1 MNKKVLVL
9 QGDSYKAVG
18 EMFTAH
24 GYDVLYDTEKLS
36 QADLVV
42 FTGGSDVSPYIYGEE
57 PFGARGCDPFRDD
70 FERDIYYNCVDF
82 CIPMVGICRGGQL
95 LNVLNGGKMIQHL
108 GETISGDV
116 TMECYQMVEDS
127 SDYDRY
133 RPMRVDH
140 HQGMLARDDGA
151 EVLAWL
157 PATNGYSPDYAIFY
171 PETKSLCFQPH
182 PEWGHKGTE
191 DYFFELL
198 DKHVFPED
206 SEKESD

>member
-1 MNKKVLVL
+1 MTKKVLVL

-18 EMFTAH
+18 AIFESR
-24 GYDVLYDTEKLS
+24 GYDVLYDTESLS

-57 PFGARGCDPFRDD
+57 PDGARGCDPVRDEL
-70 FERDIYYNCVDF
+70 ERDIYNVCQDRL
-82 CIPMVGICRGGQL
+82 IPAVGICRGGQL
-95 LNVLNGGKMIQHL
+95 LNVLNGGRMIQHL

-116 TMECYQMVEDS
+116 IVTTAVGYGDLWTGDLGEIDML
-127 SDYDRY
+127 
-133 RPMRVDH
+133 VDH
-140 HQGMLARDDGA
+140 HQGMIA
-151 EVLAWL
+151 EDSGNVFAWNEGH
-157 PATNGYSPDYAIFY
+157 PEWPDYAIFY

-198 DKHVFPED
+198 HEHIFA
-206 SEKESD
+206 EKEGD